1 MSKSIE
7 WPGPSFIPGSSV
19 LELET
24 RRRGVI
30 EESGYIRFEDERV
43 VPSAAARLWQS
54 NKICVAPLR
63 GPLAQAYR
71 ARKRAA
77 ERAVKASRPTFEA
90 SRPVG
95 GAYATWKQ
103 AEEGGLAPANNWL
116 VELTGSRVGN
126 GSPEHSSGCQ
136 TAWGSPLAP
145 DPGDLVRCNGC
156 WSEHMWWVTRLDV
169 LNGLFRA
176 FETYLRDS
184 VNELL
189 ASQDATWGSLSLTLL
204 VREGQGADRDWQTL
218 VEVHRLL
225 GTRPG
230 SEATAVRRL
239 LAERQRFRELEPT
252 APEYQHLT
260 VRLRDEC
267 LSPGGLERLAE
278 GMNRAVERAD
288 DLSQRLR
295 QPGAHV
301 RREQVF
307 RIFLERG
314 LVEPEAG
321 HACLP

>member
-1 MSKSIE
+1 MSKTIE

-19 LELET
+19 TEIDSKRT
-24 RRRGVI
+24 GVM
-30 EESGYIRFEDERV
+30 EEGGYIRFEDERV

-63 GPLAQAYR
+63 GPLARAHR
-71 ARKRAA
+71 ARQRAA
-77 ERAVKASRPTFEA
+77 ERAVKAPGVKVEA

-95 GAYATWKQ
+95 GPYAAWKQ

-126 GSPEHSSGCQ
+126 GSPEHGSGCQ
-136 TAWGSPLAP
+136 TAWGSALAP

-189 ASQDATWGSLSLTLL
+189 APQGASAGSLSLATL

-225 GTRPG
+225 GTRLG
-230 SEATAVRRL
+230 SETTAVRRL
-239 LAERQRFRELEPT
+239 VAERQRFRELEPT
-252 APEYQHLT
+252 APEYQRLA

-267 LSPGGLERLAE
+267 LTPGGLERLVEGLSRAAE
-278 GMNRAVERAD
+278 RVRSR
-288 DLSQRLR
+288 SQGLR
-295 QPGAHV
+295 EPAA
-301 RREQVF
+301 RFTREQF
-307 RIFLERG
+307 ITAAAERG
-314 LVEPEAG
+314 LLDVRARPER
-321 HACLP
+321 